1 MRMTEYE
8 LLEELAREL
17 SLPEIEPDEVTAQ
30 LVADYT
36 GCSWSKAASVL
47 KAKLAAGELTSRKVR
62 TPEGKI
68 ATAYRKVG

>member
-1 MRMTEYE
+1 MTEYE

-30 LVADYT
+30 LVADCT
-36 GCSWSKAASVL
+36 GCSWSKAAAVL
-47 KAKLAAGELTSRKVR
+47 KAKLAAGEVTSRKVR

>member
-1 MRMTEYE
+1 MSLTEFE

-36 GCSWSKAASVL
+36 GCSWRKAAAVL
-47 KAKLAAGELTSRKVR
+47 KAKLAAGEVTSRKVR